1 MSKGVSGRRAAGVA
15 AALMIGGGLAATLT
29 TGTAYAGPI
38 IFTSTTSITATS
50 QAAPAWNGADPVVTV
65 NVSVTAGGGSAPAGK
80 VTVNVAGHWENC
92 TADLTAG
99 SGLTSSGSCKLQG
112 LAPGSYTLKATYP
125 GETQIAK
132 SVDASYPLTVTS
144 SSTGQ
149 TATVTTAL
157 ACPAAVNAGQSG
169 NCKLT
174 VTDKGPGTAVNVVA
188 RIFLP
193 SALKG
198 RYCGNQWWWNQG
210 CSLNNNTATWKL
222 GNLRAWQSRSLTVH
236 FTAAGNRWYRHSS
249 LVTVIGSA
257 TWGVNFPGQGPM
269 QHISVS
275 RYRVEIRPWGFVF

>member
-15 AALMIGGGLAATLT
+15 AALMMAGGLAGTLM

-38 IFTSTTSITATS
+38 IFTSTTSITGTS

-65 NVSVTAGGGSAPAGK
+65 NVSVTAGGGSAPTGK
-80 VTVNVAGHWENC
+80 VTVNVAGRWENC
-92 TADLTAG
+92 KADLTAG

-112 LAPGSYTLKATYP
+112 LAPGSYTLSATYP
-125 GETQIAK
+125 GGSQLAK
-132 SVDASYPLTVTS
+132 SDDGSYPLTVS

-149 TATVTTAL
+149 NATVTTAL

-174 VTDKGPGTAVNVVA
+174 VTNKGPGTAVNVDA
-188 RIFLP
+188 KIFLP
-193 SALKG
+193 SALKA
-198 RYCGNQWWWNQG
+198 RYCGNVWWNQG
-210 CSLNNNTATWKL
+210 CSVNNNTASWRL

-249 LVTVIGSA
+249 LVTVTGSA

-275 RYRVEIRPWGFVF
+275 KYRVEIRPWGFVF